1 MISSAFYL
9 YRTCWLRFAPSVRI
23 FKLLNDTCDG
33 MVWCDKLIKSEV
45 SIVNK
50 DFVFKHLKDALTGP
64 TSFEDIL
71 KIFGKKAFSAE
82 ELKNALTEL
91 EKDGRI
97 VKTRTNH
104 YGIPE
109 QMNLLT
115 GRVKKLK
122 KGYGFL
128 VTDNIDMEDLFIPPD
143 CLNSAQNGDRVIVRI
158 MKHRNMGGAQGKN
171 RDECEVVRILERHN
185 KMYVGT
191 YKPKRNYAFVVP
203 DNQTF
208 GQDIIVPFDQEFN
221 AKDGDKVLVEITYWG
236 GKGEIPE
243 GQIIARLGPAEAPG
257 IDVLSLV
264 YRYDLSPSFSDAQLK
279 EARRLS
285 QQAVDTNLERR
296 RDFRYYS
303 HVVTIDG
310 ADSKDLDDAVQL
322 EILSNGNYMLGVHIA
337 DVGEYIKEGS
347 ILDQEA
353 YRRGTSV
360 YFVDRVLPMLPT
372 DISNNICSLNA
383 GEDRLTLSCVMEIN
397 GRGQVVAAEISES
410 IINVEKRF
418 TYDTVNEILEKQQF
432 EEDPSYVEVFNE
444 MRSLSKILYNNR
456 VERGALE
463 FDLPESKIVLDE
475 HGRAV
480 NIIVR
485 ERGEAEQIIEEFM
498 ILANETVAAYFFR
511 RRMPFIYRV
520 HEEPEAEKRENFLQF
535 IQRMGIVLPQSHEEL
550 TAKDL
555 QWILAKA
562 ADKGCA
568 EIVSMMMLRMM
579 NHAYYTTKKSSHF
592 GLASRHYTHFTSPIR
607 RYSDLSI
614 HRLIKEFLQNNN
626 RLNEHR
632 IQHYDKI
639 FTEASEQ
646 ASSCERNA
654 EEAERASV
662 DLKKA
667 EYMLPFIKNEYE
679 AQIVSVT
686 AFGFFVRLDNSVEG
700 LVHISTL
707 VDDYYNYDAEGICL
721 IGEHTGRSFKLG
733 QKVMVVLDAVNMKDA
748 TIDFVLQNTTAS
760 HCITITS
767 DKPKKKANQ
776 VLATSQNVRAK
787 ALERSSKK
795 VSKNKKRKTYR
806 GSKNN
811 SRKQKSKA

>member
-1 MISSAFYL
+1 M
-9 YRTCWLRFAPSVRI
+9 
-23 FKLLNDTCDG
+23 
-33 MVWCDKLIKSEV
+33 
-45 SIVNK
+45 NK

-71 KIFGKKAFSAE
+71 KLFDLQKFSPSE
-82 ELKNALTEL
+82 IKQALDDL

-97 VKTRTNH
+97 VKTRTDH

-158 MKHRNMGGAQGKN
+158 MKHRNLSGTSGKN

-191 YKPKRNYAFVVP
+191 YKPKKHYAFVVP

-208 GQDIIVPFDQEFN
+208 GQDIIVPFDQEYH
-221 AKDGDKVLVEITYWG
+221 AVDGDKVLVEITYWG

-243 GQIIARLGPAEAPG
+243 GRIIARLGASGSPG

-264 YRYDLSPSFSDAQLK
+264 YRYDLTPSFTEAQLQ
-279 EARRLS
+279 EAYRLS
-285 QQAVDTNLERR
+285 QEPVDTELGRR

-303 HVVTIDG
+303 HVITIDG

-353 YRRGTSV
+353 YKRGTSV

-397 GRGQVVAAEISES
+397 AQGQVVAAEISES

-418 TYDTVNEILEKQQF
+418 TYDTVNDILKEQRF
-432 EEDPSYVEVFNE
+432 DEDPSYVEVFDE
-444 MRSLSKILYNNR
+444 MRTLSRILHQKR
-456 VERGALE
+456 IDRGALE
-463 FDLPESKIVLDE
+463 FDIPESKIVLDE
-475 HGRAV
+475 QGHAV
-480 NIIVR
+480 DIVVR

-520 HEEPEAEKRENFLQF
+520 HEEPDSEKRDAFLQY
-535 IQRMGIVLPQSHEEL
+535 IQRLGIVLPHSHESFC
-550 TAKDL
+550 AKDL

-562 ADKGCA
+562 EDKGCA

-579 NHAYYTTKKSSHF
+579 NHAYYTTKKSAHF

-632 IQHYDKI
+632 IHHYDKV
-639 FTEASEQ
+639 FSEASEQ

-667 EYMLPFIKNEYE
+667 EYMLPYIKSEYE

-686 AFGFFVRLDNSVEG
+686 AFGFFVRLENSVEG

-707 VDDYYNYDAEGICL
+707 VDDYYNYDADRICL
-721 IGEHTGRSFKLG
+721 IGEHTGRTFKLG
-733 QKVMVVLDAVNMKDA
+733 QIVTVILDAVNMKDA
-748 TIDFVLQNTTAS
+748 TIDFILKNTAS
-760 HCITITS
+760 SNKITIKNDVS
-767 DKPKKKANQ
+767 KKKTNQ
-776 VLATSQNVRAK
+776 VVASAQRK
-787 ALERSSKK
+787 RKK
-795 VSKNKKRKTYR
+795 TIDNNRKNTIKKKRKTHR

-811 SRKQKSKA
+811 SRKPKSKA

>member
-1 MISSAFYL
+1 MS
-9 YRTCWLRFAPSVRI
+9 
-23 FKLLNDTCDG
+23 K
-33 MVWCDKLIKSEV
+33 
-45 SIVNK
+45 VNK

-71 KIFGKKAFSAE
+71 KLFDLQKFSPSE
-82 ELKNALTEL
+82 IKQALDDL

-97 VKTRTNH
+97 VKTRTDH

-158 MKHRNMGGAQGKN
+158 MKHRNLSGTSGKN

-191 YKPKRNYAFVVP
+191 YKPKKHYAFVVP

-208 GQDIIVPFDQEFN
+208 GQDIIVPFDQEYH
-221 AKDGDKVLVEITYWG
+221 AVDGDKVLVEITYWG

-243 GQIIARLGPAEAPG
+243 GRIIARLGASGSPG

-264 YRYDLSPSFSDAQLK
+264 YRYDLTPSFTETQLQ
-279 EARRLS
+279 EAHRLS
-285 QQAVDTNLERR
+285 QEPVDIELERR

-303 HVVTIDG
+303 HVITIDG

-337 DVGEYIKEGS
+337 DVSEYIREGS

-353 YRRGTSV
+353 YKRGTSV

-397 GRGQVVAAEISES
+397 AQGQVVAAEISES

-418 TYDTVNEILEKQQF
+418 TYDTVNDILKEQRF
-432 EEDPSYVEVFNE
+432 DEDPSYVEVFDE
-444 MRSLSKILYNNR
+444 MRTLSRILHQKR
-456 VERGALE
+456 IDRGALE
-463 FDLPESKIVLDE
+463 FDIPESKIVLDE
-475 HGRAV
+475 QGHAV
-480 NIIVR
+480 DIVVR

-520 HEEPEAEKRENFLQF
+520 HEEPDSEKRDAFLQY
-535 IQRMGIVLPQSHEEL
+535 IQRLGIVLPHSHESFC
-550 TAKDL
+550 AKDL

-562 ADKGCA
+562 EDKGCA

-579 NHAYYTTKKSSHF
+579 NHAYYTTKKSAHF

-632 IQHYDKI
+632 IHHYDKV
-639 FTEASEQ
+639 FAEASEQ

-667 EYMLPFIKNEYE
+667 EYMLPYIKNEYE

-686 AFGFFVRLDNSVEG
+686 AFGFFVRLENSVEG

-707 VDDYYNYDAEGICL
+707 VDDYYNYDADGICL
-721 IGEHTGRSFKLG
+721 IGEHTGRTFKLG
-733 QKVMVVLDAVNMKDA
+733 QIVTVILDAVNMKDA
-748 TIDFVLQNTTAS
+748 TIDFILKNTAS
-760 HCITITS
+760 SNKITIKNDVS
-767 DKPKKKANQ
+767 KKKTNQ
-776 VLATSQNVRAK
+776 VVASAQRK
-787 ALERSSKK
+787 RKK
-795 VSKNKKRKTYR
+795 TIDNNRKNTIKKKRKTHR

-811 SRKQKSKA
+811 SRKPKSKA

>member
-1 MISSAFYL
+1 M
-9 YRTCWLRFAPSVRI
+9 
-23 FKLLNDTCDG
+23 
-33 MVWCDKLIKSEV
+33 
-45 SIVNK
+45 NK
-50 DFVFKHLKDALTGP
+50 DFVYKHLKDSLTGP
-64 TSFEDIL
+64 TSFDDIL
-71 KIFGKKAFSAE
+71 KIFDSTKIAPAE
-82 ELKNALTEL
+82 IKEALDGL

-97 VKTRTNH
+97 VKTRTEH

-122 KGYGFL
+122 KGFGFL
-128 VTDNIDMEDLFIPPD
+128 VTDNMDMEDLFIPPD
-143 CLNSAQNGDRVIVRI
+143 SLNSAQNGDRVIVRI
-158 MKHRNMGGAQGKN
+158 MKHRKMGAPGGKN

-191 YKPKRNYAFVVP
+191 YKPKKHYAFVVP

-208 GQDIIVPFDQEFN
+208 GQDIVVPFDEIFH
-221 AKDGDKVLVEITYWG
+221 AKENDKVLVEITYWG

-243 GQIIARLGPAEAPG
+243 GQIIARLGPAEEPG

-264 YRYDLSPSFSDAQLK
+264 YRYDLSPTFTDEQLQ
-279 EARRLS
+279 EAKRLS
-285 QQAVDTNLERR
+285 QQPVEGQADRR
-296 RDFRYYS
+296 RDFRFYS

-347 ILDQEA
+347 ILDKEA
-353 YRRGTSV
+353 FKRGTSV

-372 DISNNICSLNA
+372 DISNGICSLNA
-383 GEDRLTLSCVMEIN
+383 GEDRFALSCIMEIN
-397 GRGQVVAAEISES
+397 PRGQVVTAEISES

-418 TYDTVNEILEKQQF
+418 TYDTVNEILATQQF
-432 EEDPSYVEVFNE
+432 DEDPSYVETFND
-444 MRSLSKILYNNR
+444 MRTLSKILYNNR
-456 VERGALE
+456 IERGALE
-463 FDLPESKIVLDE
+463 FNLPESKVVLDE
-475 HGRAV
+475 KGHAIDIV
-480 NIIVR
+480 VR
-485 ERGEAEQIIEEFM
+485 ERGDAEQLIEEFM

-520 HEEPEAEKRENFLQF
+520 HEEPETDKLENFLSY
-535 IQRMGIVLPQSHEEL
+535 IQRLGIVLPRKEEAFN
-550 TAKDL
+550 AKDM

-562 ADKGCA
+562 EEKGCA
-568 EIVSMMMLRMM
+568 EIVSMMMLRTM
-579 NHAYYTTKKSSHF
+579 NHAYYTTKKTTHF

-626 RLNEHR
+626 RMGEHR
-632 IQHYDKI
+632 IKHYEKLFAD
-639 FTEASEQ
+639 ASEQ

-662 DLKKA
+662 DLKMA
-667 EYMLPFIKNEYE
+667 EYMLPFVKNEYE

-686 AFGFFVRLDNSVEG
+686 SFGFFVRLENSVEG

-707 VDDYYNYDAEGICL
+707 IDDYYSYDAEAICL
-721 IGEHTGRSFKLG
+721 IGEHTGHHFKLG
-733 QKVMVVLDAVNMKDA
+733 QKVTVILAAVNMKDA
-748 TIDFVLQNTTAS
+748 TIDFVLKNTGASNSIQINNNVSKKTHSQVKATAR
-760 HCITITS
+760 TRKKMVGRS
-767 DKPKKKANQ
+767 DKKN
-776 VLATSQNVRAK
+776 SMR
-787 ALERSSKK
+787 
-795 VSKNKKRKTYR
+795 NKKRKTHR
-806 GSKNN
+806 GTKSN

>member
-1 MISSAFYL
+1 M
-9 YRTCWLRFAPSVRI
+9 
-23 FKLLNDTCDG
+23 
-33 MVWCDKLIKSEV
+33 
-45 SIVNK
+45 NK

-64 TSFEDIL
+64 TSFEEIL
-71 KIFGKKAFSAE
+71 KLFDLQKFSPSE
-82 ELKNALTEL
+82 IKQALNDL

-97 VKTRTNH
+97 VKTRTDH

-143 CLNSAQNGDRVIVRI
+143 SLNSAQNGDRVIVRI
-158 MKHRNMGGAQGKN
+158 MKHRNVSGTSGKN

-191 YKPKRNYAFVVP
+191 YKPKKHYAFVVP

-208 GQDIIVPFDQEFN
+208 GQDIIVPFDQEYHSD
-221 AKDGDKVLVEITYWG
+221 DGDKVLVEITYWG

-243 GQIIARLGPAEAPG
+243 GRIIARLGASDSPG

-264 YRYDLSPSFSDAQLK
+264 YRYDLNPGFTKAQLQ
-279 EARRLS
+279 EARRL
-285 QQAVDTNLERR
+285 AREPVDTSLERR

-337 DVGEYIKEGS
+337 DVSEYIKEGS

-397 GRGQVVAAEISES
+397 AQGQVVAAEISES

-418 TYDTVNEILEKQQF
+418 TYDTVNDILKEQRF
-432 EEDPSYVEVFNE
+432 DEDPSYVEVFNE
-444 MRSLSKILYNNR
+444 MRSLSKILHEKR
-456 VERGALE
+456 IDRGALE
-463 FDLPESKIVLDE
+463 FDLLESKIVLDDQG
-475 HGRAV
+475 HAV
-480 NIIVR
+480 DIVVR

-520 HEEPEAEKRENFLQF
+520 HEEPDSEKRDAFLQY
-535 IQRMGIVLPQSHEEL
+535 IQRLGIVLPHSHESFC
-550 TAKDL
+550 AKDL
-555 QWILAKA
+555 QWILSKA
-562 ADKGCA
+562 ADKGCS

-579 NHAYYTTKKSSHF
+579 NHAYYTTKKSTHF

-632 IQHYDKI
+632 IHHYDKV
-639 FTEASEQ
+639 FAEASEQ

-654 EEAERASV
+654 EEAERASI

-667 EYMLPFIKNEYE
+667 EYMLPYIKNEYE
-679 AQIVSVT
+679 AQVVSVT
-686 AFGFFVRLDNSVEG
+686 AFGFFVRLENSVEG

-707 VDDYYNYDAEGICL
+707 VDDYYNYDADGICL
-721 IGEHTGRSFKLG
+721 IGEHTGRTFKLG
-733 QKVMVVLDAVNMKDA
+733 QIVTVILDAVNMKDA
-748 TIDFVLQNTTAS
+748 TIDFILKNTAPS
-760 HCITITS
+760 NKITIKN
-767 DKPKKKANQ
+767 DVIKKKTNQ
-776 VLATSQNVRAK
+776 VVASAQRK
-787 ALERSSKK
+787 RKK
-795 VSKNKKRKTYR
+795 TIENNRKNTIKKKRKTHR

-811 SRKQKSKA
+811 SRKPKSKA

>member
-1 MISSAFYL
+1 M
-9 YRTCWLRFAPSVRI
+9 
-23 FKLLNDTCDG
+23 
-33 MVWCDKLIKSEV
+33 
-45 SIVNK
+45 NK

-64 TSFEDIL
+64 TSFEEIL
-71 KIFGKKAFSAE
+71 KLFDLQKFSSSE
-82 ELKNALTEL
+82 IKQALNDL

-97 VKTRTNH
+97 VKTRTDH

-158 MKHRNMGGAQGKN
+158 MKHRNVSGTSGKN

-191 YKPKRNYAFVVP
+191 YKPKKHYAFVVP

-208 GQDIIVPFDQEFN
+208 GQDIIVPFDQEYH
-221 AKDGDKVLVEITYWG
+221 AADGDKVLVEITYWG

-243 GQIIARLGPAEAPG
+243 GRIIARLGASDSPG

-264 YRYDLSPSFSDAQLK
+264 YRYDLTPGFTETQLQ
-279 EARRLS
+279 EARHLS
-285 QQAVDTNLERR
+285 REPVDTNLERR

-303 HVVTIDG
+303 HVITIDG

-337 DVGEYIKEGS
+337 DVSEYIKEGS

-353 YRRGTSV
+353 YKRGTSV

-397 GRGQVVAAEISES
+397 AQGQVVAAEISES

-418 TYDTVNEILEKQQF
+418 TYDTVNDILKEQRF
-432 EEDPSYVEVFNE
+432 DEEPSYVEVFNE
-444 MRSLSKILYNNR
+444 MRTLSRILHQKR
-456 VERGALE
+456 IDRGALE
-463 FDLPESKIVLDE
+463 FDIPESKIVLDE
-475 HGRAV
+475 QGHAV
-480 NIIVR
+480 DIVVR

-520 HEEPEAEKRENFLQF
+520 HEEPDPEKRDAFLQY
-535 IQRMGIVLPQSHEEL
+535 IQRLGIVLPHSHESFC
-550 TAKDL
+550 AKDL
-555 QWILAKA
+555 QWILSKA
-562 ADKGCA
+562 EDQGCA

-632 IQHYDKI
+632 IHHYDKV
-639 FTEASEQ
+639 FAEASEQ

-667 EYMLPFIKNEYE
+667 EYMLPYIKNEYE
-679 AQIVSVT
+679 AQVVSVT
-686 AFGFFVRLDNSVEG
+686 AFGFFVRLENSVEG

-707 VDDYYNYDAEGICL
+707 VDDYYNYDSDRICL
-721 IGEHTGRSFKLG
+721 IGEHTGRTFKLG
-733 QKVMVVLDAVNMKDA
+733 QIVTVILDAVNMKDA
-748 TIDFVLQNTTAS
+748 TIDFILKNTAS
-760 HCITITS
+760 SNKITIKNDVS
-767 DKPKKKANQ
+767 QKKTNQ
-776 VLATSQNVRAK
+776 VVASAQRK
-787 ALERSSKK
+787 RKK
-795 VSKNKKRKTYR
+795 TIDNNRKNSIKKKRKTHR

-811 SRKQKSKA
+811 SRKPKSKA

>member
-1 MISSAFYL
+1 MS
-9 YRTCWLRFAPSVRI
+9 
-23 FKLLNDTCDG
+23 K
-33 MVWCDKLIKSEV
+33 
-45 SIVNK
+45 VNK

-71 KIFGKKAFSAE
+71 KLFDLQKFSPSE
-82 ELKNALTEL
+82 IKQALDDL

-97 VKTRTNH
+97 VKTRTDH

-158 MKHRNMGGAQGKN
+158 MKHRNLSGTSGKN

-191 YKPKRNYAFVVP
+191 YKPKKHYAFVVP

-208 GQDIIVPFDQEFN
+208 GQDIIVPFDQEYH
-221 AKDGDKVLVEITYWG
+221 AVDGDKVLVEITYWG

-243 GQIIARLGPAEAPG
+243 GRIIARLGASGSPG

-264 YRYDLSPSFSDAQLK
+264 YRYDLTPSFTEAQLQ
-279 EARRLS
+279 EAHQLS
-285 QQAVDTNLERR
+285 QEPVDIELERR

-303 HVVTIDG
+303 HVITIDG

-337 DVGEYIKEGS
+337 DVSEYIREGS

-353 YRRGTSV
+353 YKRGTSV

-397 GRGQVVAAEISES
+397 AQGQVVAAEISES

-418 TYDTVNEILEKQQF
+418 TYDTVNDILKKQRF
-432 EEDPSYVEVFNE
+432 DEDPSYVEVFDE
-444 MRSLSKILYNNR
+444 MRTLSRILHQKR
-456 VERGALE
+456 IDRGALE
-463 FDLPESKIVLDE
+463 FDIPESKIVLDE
-475 HGRAV
+475 QGHAV
-480 NIIVR
+480 DIVVR

-520 HEEPEAEKRENFLQF
+520 HEEPDSEKRDAFLQY
-535 IQRMGIVLPQSHEEL
+535 IQRLGIVLPHSHESFC
-550 TAKDL
+550 AKDL

-562 ADKGCA
+562 EDKGCA

-579 NHAYYTTKKSSHF
+579 NHAYYTTKKSAHF

-632 IQHYDKI
+632 IHHYDKV
-639 FTEASEQ
+639 FSEASEQ

-667 EYMLPFIKNEYE
+667 EYMLPYIKNEYE

-686 AFGFFVRLDNSVEG
+686 AFGFFVRLENSVEG

-707 VDDYYNYDAEGICL
+707 VDDYYNYDADGICL
-721 IGEHTGRSFKLG
+721 IGEHTGRTFKLG
-733 QKVMVVLDAVNMKDA
+733 QIVTVILDAVNMKDA
-748 TIDFVLQNTTAS
+748 TIDFILKNTAS
-760 HCITITS
+760 SNKITIKNDVS
-767 DKPKKKANQ
+767 KKKTNQ
-776 VLATSQNVRAK
+776 VVASAQRK
-787 ALERSSKK
+787 RKK
-795 VSKNKKRKTYR
+795 TIDNNRKNTIKKKRKTHR

-811 SRKQKSKA
+811 SRKPKSKA

>member
-1 MISSAFYL
+1 M
-9 YRTCWLRFAPSVRI
+9 
-23 FKLLNDTCDG
+23 
-33 MVWCDKLIKSEV
+33 
-45 SIVNK
+45 NK
-50 DFVFKHLKDALTGP
+50 DFVYKHLKEALTGP
-64 TSFEDIL
+64 TSFDNIL
-71 KIFGKKAFSAE
+71 KIFDPKKIAPAEIKSA
-82 ELKNALTEL
+82 LDEL

-97 VKTRTNH
+97 VKTRTDH

-122 KGYGFL
+122 KGFGFL
-128 VTDNIDMEDLFIPPD
+128 VTDNMDMEDLFIPPD
-143 CLNSAQNGDRVIVRI
+143 SLNSAQNGDRVIVRI
-158 MKHRNMGGAQGKN
+158 MKHRNAANNPGGKN

-191 YKPKRNYAFVVP
+191 YKPKRHYAFVVP

-208 GQDIIVPFDQEFN
+208 GQDIVVPFDKTYHAQ
-221 AKDGDKVLVEITYWG
+221 DGDKVLVEITYWG

-243 GQIIARLGPAEAPG
+243 GEIIARLGSAEAPG
-257 IDVLSLV
+257 VDVLSLV
-264 YRYDLSPSFSDAQLK
+264 YRYDLSPNFTDEQLE

-285 QQAVDTNLERR
+285 LQPVGGQLERR

-303 HVVTIDG
+303 HIVTIDG
-310 ADSKDLDDAVQL
+310 ADSKDLDDAVQIVKL
-322 EILSNGNYMLGVHIA
+322 ENGNYMLGVHIA

-347 ILDQEA
+347 LLDKEA
-353 YRRGTSV
+353 FRRGTSV

-372 DISNNICSLNA
+372 DISNGICSLNA
-383 GEDRLTLSCVMEIN
+383 GEDRFALSCVMEIN
-397 GRGQVVAAEISES
+397 PRGRVVAAEISES

-418 TYDTVNEILEKQQF
+418 TYDTVNDIIKTQRF
-432 EEDPSYVEVFNE
+432 DEDPSYVETFNE
-444 MRSLSKILYNNR
+444 MHTLSKILYKKR
-456 VERGALE
+456 IERGALE
-463 FDLPESKIVLDE
+463 FDLPESKVMLDDQ
-475 HGRAV
+475 GRAV
-480 NIIVR
+480 DIVVR
-485 ERGEAEQIIEEFM
+485 ERGIAEQIIEEFM

-511 RRMPFIYRV
+511 RRLPFIYRV
-520 HEEPEAEKRENFLQF
+520 HEEPEVEKRDAFLQY
-535 IQRMGIVLPQSHEEL
+535 IQRLGIVLPGGSEHEFN
-550 TAKDL
+550 AKDL
-555 QWILAKA
+555 QWILDKA
-562 ADKGCA
+562 EELDCA

-579 NHAYYTTKKSSHF
+579 NHAYYTTKKTSHF

-614 HRLIKEFLQNNN
+614 HRLIKEFLQNDN

-632 IQHYDKI
+632 IKHYEKLFSD
-639 FTEASEQ
+639 ASEQ

-667 EYMLPFIKNEYE
+667 EYMLPFVGSIYE

-686 AFGFFVRLDNSVEG
+686 SFGFFVRLDNSVEG

-707 VDDYYNYDAEGICL
+707 VDDYYFYDAENLCL
-721 IGEHTGRSFKLG
+721 VGEHSRRSFKLG
-733 QKVMVVLDAVNMKDA
+733 QKVTVVLNAVNMKDA
-748 TIDFVLQNTTAS
+748 TIDFVLKNVVQTNS
-760 HCITITS
+760 ITIKNETGRK
-767 DKPKKKANQ
+767 KPNQ
-776 VLATSQNVRAK
+776 VTATTRTRKKTS
-787 ALERSSKK
+787 ERTGYKK
-795 VSKNKKRKTYR
+795 TSNKKRKTHR

>member
-1 MISSAFYL
+1 M
-9 YRTCWLRFAPSVRI
+9 
-23 FKLLNDTCDG
+23 
-33 MVWCDKLIKSEV
+33 
-45 SIVNK
+45 NK
-50 DFVFKHLKDALTGP
+50 EFVYKHLKDALTGP

-71 KIFGKKAFSAE
+71 KIFDPKKIAPLE
-82 ELKNALTEL
+82 IKRALNEL
-91 EKDGRI
+91 EKDGRL
-97 VKTRTNH
+97 VKTRTDH

-122 KGYGFL
+122 KGFGFL
-128 VTDNIDMEDLFIPPD
+128 VTDNMDMEDLFIPPD
-143 CLNSAQNGDRVIVRI
+143 SLNSAQNGDRVIVRI
-158 MKHRNMGGAQGKN
+158 MKHRNATSPSGKN
-171 RDECEVVRILERHN
+171 RDECEVVRVLERHN

-191 YKPKRNYAFVVP
+191 YKPKRHYAFVVP

-208 GQDIIVPFDQEFN
+208 GQDIVVPFDKTYHAQ
-221 AKDGDKVLVEITYWG
+221 DGDKVLVEITYWG

-243 GQIIARLGPAEAPG
+243 GEIIARLGSAEAPG

-264 YRYDLSPSFSDAQLK
+264 YRYDLSPNFTAEQLSEAQ
-279 EARRLS
+279 RLS
-285 QQAVDTNLERR
+285 RQPVEGQLNRR

-303 HVVTIDG
+303 HIVTIDG
-310 ADSKDLDDAVQL
+310 ADSKDLDDAVQIVRL
-322 EILSNGNYMLGVHIA
+322 ENGNYMLGVHIA

-347 ILDQEA
+347 ILDKEA

-372 DISNNICSLNA
+372 DISNGICSLNA
-383 GEDRLTLSCVMEIN
+383 GEDRFALSCVMEVN
-397 GRGQVVAAEISES
+397 SRGRVVAAEISES

-418 TYDTVNEILEKQQF
+418 TYDTVNEVLKTQQF
-432 EEDPSYVEVFNE
+432 DEDPSYVETFND
-444 MRSLSKILYNNR
+444 MYALSKILYKKR
-456 VERGALE
+456 MDRGALE
-463 FDLPESKIVLDE
+463 FNLPESKVLLDAQ
-475 HGRAV
+475 GRAIDIV
-480 NIIVR
+480 VR
-485 ERGEAEQIIEEFM
+485 ERGIAEQIIEEFM

-511 RRMPFIYRV
+511 RRLPFIYRV
-520 HEEPEAEKRENFLQF
+520 HEEPEPEKRDAFLQY
-535 IQRMGIVLPQSHEEL
+535 IQRLGIVLPGGQAHEFS
-550 TAKDL
+550 AKDL

-562 ADKGCA
+562 EDLDCA

-579 NHAYYTTKKSSHF
+579 NHAYYTTKKTMHF

-614 HRLIKEFLQNNN
+614 HRLIKEFLQNDN

-632 IQHYDKI
+632 IKHYEKLFSD
-639 FTEASEQ
+639 ASEQ

-667 EYMLPFIKNEYE
+667 EYMLPFVGNIYE

-686 AFGFFVRLDNSVEG
+686 SFGFFVRLDNSVEG

-707 VDDYYNYDAEGICL
+707 VDDYYDYDAENLCL
-721 IGEHTGRSFKLG
+721 IGEHSRRTFKLG
-733 QKVMVVLDAVNMKDA
+733 QKVTVVLDAVNMKDA
-748 TIDFVLQNTTAS
+748 TIDFVLKNDVQIN
-760 HCITITS
+760 HITINNET
-767 DKPKKKANQ
+767 KRKKTNQ
-776 VLATSQNVRAK
+776 VTATTHTRKRIS
-787 ALERSSKK
+787 ERTGNKKTSS
-795 VSKNKKRKTYR
+795 KKRKTYR

>member
-1 MISSAFYL
+1 M
-9 YRTCWLRFAPSVRI
+9 
-23 FKLLNDTCDG
+23 
-33 MVWCDKLIKSEV
+33 
-45 SIVNK
+45 NK
-50 DFVFKHLKDALTGP
+50 DFIYKHLKKALTGP
-64 TSFEDIL
+64 TSFDEIIE
-71 KIFGKKAFSAE
+71 IFASRNIPASEIKA
-82 ELKNALTEL
+82 ALDDL

-97 VKTRTNH
+97 VKTRTDH

-128 VTDNIDMEDLFIPPD
+128 VTDNMDTEDLFIPPD
-143 CLNSAQNGDRVIVRI
+143 SLNSAQNGDRVIVRI
-158 MKHRNMGGAQGKN
+158 MKHRSAKSASGKN

-191 YKPKRNYAFVVP
+191 YKPKRHYAFVVP

-208 GQDIIVPFDQEFN
+208 GQDILVPFDKKFQ
-221 AKDGDKVLVEITYWG
+221 AQDGDKVLVEITYWG
-236 GKGEIPE
+236 NQRETPE
-243 GQIIARLGPAEAPG
+243 GEIIARLGPAEAPG

-264 YRYDLSPSFSDAQLK
+264 YRYDLSPAFTSEQLQ
-279 EARRLS
+279 EAKRLS
-285 QQAVDTNLERR
+285 QQLVDPQLERR
-296 RDFRYYS
+296 RDFRYYR

-337 DVGEYIKEGS
+337 DVGEYIKENS

-353 YRRGTSV
+353 YQRGTSV

-372 DISNNICSLNA
+372 DISNGICSLNA

-397 GRGQVVAAEISES
+397 SRGQVVTAEISES
-410 IINVEKRF
+410 VINVEKRF
-418 TYDTVNEILEKQQF
+418 TYDTVNEILKTQRF
-432 EEDPSYVEVFNE
+432 DEDPSYVETFND
-444 MRSLSKILYNNR
+444 MHALSKILYNKR
-456 VERGALE
+456 IERGALE
-463 FDLPESKIVLDE
+463 FDLPESKVVLDDQG
-475 HGRAV
+475 HAV
-480 NIIVR
+480 DIVVR

-511 RRMPFIYRV
+511 RKMPFIYRV
-520 HEEPEAEKRENFLQF
+520 HEDPEPEKRDAFLQY
-535 IQRMGIVLPQSHEEL
+535 IQRLGIVLPHKEEEFS
-550 TAKDL
+550 AKDL

-562 ADKGCA
+562 EEKDCA
-568 EIVSMMMLRMM
+568 GIVSMMMLRMM
-579 NHAYYTTKKSSHF
+579 NHAYYTTKKTSHF

-632 IQHYDKI
+632 IQHYEKLFAD
-639 FTEASEQ
+639 ASEQ

-667 EYMLPFIKNEYE
+667 EYMLPFVNSEYE

-686 AFGFFVRLDNSVEG
+686 SFGFFVQLENSVEG

-707 VDDYYNYDAEGICL
+707 VDDYYNYDAENICL
-721 IGEHTGRSFKLG
+721 IGEHSGRSFKLG
-733 QKVMVVLDAVNMKDA
+733 QKVNVILEAVNMKDA
-748 TIDFVLQNTTAS
+748 TIDFVLKDPAATNS
-760 HCITITS
+760 IKITNEI
-767 DKPKKKANQ
+767 KKKKVNQ
-776 VLATSQNVRAK
+776 VTAQQRTRKKTAALTGGKTVAK
-787 ALERSSKK
+787 
-795 VSKNKKRKTYR
+795 KKRKTYR
-806 GSKNN
+806 GTKNN
-811 SRKQKSKA
+811 SRKQKGKA

>member
-1 MISSAFYL
+1 M
-9 YRTCWLRFAPSVRI
+9 
-23 FKLLNDTCDG
+23 
-33 MVWCDKLIKSEV
+33 
-45 SIVNK
+45 NK
-50 DFVFKHLKDALTGP
+50 DFVYKHLKDALTGP
-64 TSFEDIL
+64 TSFEEIL
-71 KIFGKKAFSAE
+71 QLFDAQKIAPAE
-82 ELKNALTEL
+82 IAQALDEL
-91 EKDGRI
+91 EKDGRL

-128 VTDNIDMEDLFIPPD
+128 VTDNMDTEDLFIPPD
-143 CLNSAQNGDRVIVRI
+143 SLNSAQNGDRVIVRI
-158 MKHRNMGGAQGKN
+158 MKHRNMGAAGGKN

-191 YKPKRNYAFVVP
+191 YKPKKHYAFVVP

-208 GQDIIVPFDQEFN
+208 GQDIVVPFDDTYHAQ
-221 AKDGDKVLVEITYWG
+221 DGDKVLVEITYWG

-243 GQIIARLGPAEAPG
+243 GKIIARLGPANAPG

-264 YRYDLSPSFSDAQLK
+264 YRYDLSPAFTDEQLA

-285 QQAVDTNLERR
+285 QKPVDAQLERR

-322 EILSNGNYMLGVHIA
+322 EILEGGNYMLGVHIA

-372 DISNNICSLNA
+372 DISNGICSLNA
-383 GEDRLTLSCVMEIN
+383 GEDRLALSCVMEISS
-397 GRGQVVAAEISES
+397 RGQVVTAEISES

-418 TYDTVNEILEKQQF
+418 TYDTVNNILETQRF
-432 EEDPSYVEVFNE
+432 DEDPSYVETFND
-444 MRSLSKILYNNR
+444 MRALSKLLYKNR
-456 VERGALE
+456 IERGALE
-463 FDLPESKIVLDE
+463 FDLPESKVVLDDQG
-475 HGRAV
+475 HAV
-480 NIIVR
+480 DIVVR

-520 HEEPEAEKRENFLQF
+520 HEEPEGEKLEAFLKY
-535 IQRMGIVLPQSHEEL
+535 IQRLGIVLPH
-550 TAKDL
+550 KDTPFDARDM

-562 ADKGCA
+562 EEKGCA
-568 EIVSMMMLRMM
+568 EIVSMMMLRTM
-579 NHAYYTTKKSSHF
+579 NHAYYTTKKTSHF

-626 RLNEHR
+626 RLNEHC
-632 IQHYDKI
+632 IKHYEKLFAD
-639 FTEASEQ
+639 ASEQ

-667 EYMLPFIKNEYE
+667 EYMLPFVKQEYE

-686 AFGFFVRLDNSVEG
+686 SFGFFVRLDNSVEG

-707 VDDYYNYDAEGICL
+707 VDDYYNYDAEAICL
-721 IGEHTGRSFKLG
+721 IGEHTGHAFKLG
-733 QKVMVVLDAVNMKDA
+733 QRVEVILDAVNMKDA
-748 TIDFVLQNTTAS
+748 TIDFVLKDMGAS
-760 HCITITS
+760 HRIKIVG
-767 DKPKKKANQ
+767 DAAAKKPNQ
-776 VLATSQNVRAK
+776 VTATQRVRKKTAARSNVK
-787 ALERSSKK
+787 TTSK
-795 VSKNKKRKTYR
+795 SKNKKRKTHR

-811 SRKQKSKA
+811 SRKPKSKA

>member
-1 MISSAFYL
+1 MS
-9 YRTCWLRFAPSVRI
+9 
-23 FKLLNDTCDG
+23 K
-33 MVWCDKLIKSEV
+33 
-45 SIVNK
+45 VNK

-71 KIFGKKAFSAE
+71 KLFDLQKFSPSE
-82 ELKNALTEL
+82 IKQALDDL

-97 VKTRTNH
+97 VKTRTDH

-109 QMNLLT
+109 QMNLIT

-158 MKHRNMGGAQGKN
+158 MKHRNLSGTSGKN

-191 YKPKRNYAFVVP
+191 YKPKKHYAFVVP

-208 GQDIIVPFDQEFN
+208 GQDIIVPFDQEYH
-221 AKDGDKVLVEITYWG
+221 AVDGDKVLVEITYWG

-243 GQIIARLGPAEAPG
+243 GRIIARLGASGSPG

-264 YRYDLSPSFSDAQLK
+264 YRYDLTPSFTEAQLQ
-279 EARRLS
+279 EAHRLS
-285 QQAVDTNLERR
+285 QEPVDIELERR

-303 HVVTIDG
+303 HVITIDG

-337 DVGEYIKEGS
+337 DVSEYIREGS

-353 YRRGTSV
+353 YKRGTSV

-397 GRGQVVAAEISES
+397 AQGQVVAAEISES

-418 TYDTVNEILEKQQF
+418 TYDTVNDILKKQRF
-432 EEDPSYVEVFNE
+432 DEDPPYVEVFDE
-444 MRSLSKILYNNR
+444 MRTLSRILHQKR
-456 VERGALE
+456 IDRGALE
-463 FDLPESKIVLDE
+463 FDIPESKIVLDE
-475 HGRAV
+475 QGHAV
-480 NIIVR
+480 DIVVR

-520 HEEPEAEKRENFLQF
+520 HEEPDSEKRDAFLQY
-535 IQRMGIVLPQSHEEL
+535 IQRLGIVLPHSHESFC
-550 TAKDL
+550 AKDL

-562 ADKGCA
+562 EDKGCA

-579 NHAYYTTKKSSHF
+579 NHAYYTTKKSAHF

-632 IQHYDKI
+632 IHHYDKV
-639 FTEASEQ
+639 FSEASEQ

-667 EYMLPFIKNEYE
+667 EYMLPYIKNEYE

-686 AFGFFVRLDNSVEG
+686 AFGFFVRLENSVEG

-707 VDDYYNYDAEGICL
+707 VDDYYNYDADGICL
-721 IGEHTGRSFKLG
+721 IGEHTGRTFKLG
-733 QKVMVVLDAVNMKDA
+733 QIVTVILDAVNMKDA
-748 TIDFVLQNTTAS
+748 TIDFILKNTAS
-760 HCITITS
+760 SNKITIKNDVS
-767 DKPKKKANQ
+767 KKKTNQ
-776 VLATSQNVRAK
+776 VVASAQRK
-787 ALERSSKK
+787 RKK
-795 VSKNKKRKTYR
+795 TIDNNRKNTIKKKRKTHR

-811 SRKQKSKA
+811 SRKPKSKA

>member
-1 MISSAFYL
+1 M
-9 YRTCWLRFAPSVRI
+9 
-23 FKLLNDTCDG
+23 
-33 MVWCDKLIKSEV
+33 
-45 SIVNK
+45 NK
-50 DFVFKHLKDALTGP
+50 DFIYKHLKKALTGP
-64 TSFEDIL
+64 TSFDEIVE
-71 KIFGKKAFSAE
+71 IFASRNIPAAEIKA
-82 ELKNALTEL
+82 ALDDL

-97 VKTRTNH
+97 VKTRTDH

-128 VTDNIDMEDLFIPPD
+128 VTDNMDTEDLFIPPD
-143 CLNSAQNGDRVIVRI
+143 SLNSAQNGDRVIVRI
-158 MKHRNMGGAQGKN
+158 MKHRSAKSASGKN

-191 YKPKRNYAFVVP
+191 YKPKRHYAFVVP

-208 GQDIIVPFDQEFN
+208 GQDILVPFDKKFQ
-221 AKDGDKVLVEITYWG
+221 AQDGDKVLVEITYWG
-236 GKGEIPE
+236 NQRETPE
-243 GQIIARLGPAEAPG
+243 GEIIARLGPAEAPG

-264 YRYDLSPSFSDAQLK
+264 YRYDLSPAFTAEQLQ
-279 EARRLS
+279 EAKRLS
-285 QQAVDTNLERR
+285 QQLVDPQLERR
-296 RDFRYYS
+296 RDFRYYR

-337 DVGEYIKEGS
+337 DVGEYIKENS

-353 YRRGTSV
+353 YQRGTSV

-372 DISNNICSLNA
+372 DISNGICSLNA

-397 GRGQVVAAEISES
+397 SRGQVVTAEISES
-410 IINVEKRF
+410 VINVEKRF
-418 TYDTVNEILEKQQF
+418 TYDTVNEILKTQRY
-432 EEDPSYVEVFNE
+432 EEDPSYVETFND
-444 MRSLSKILYNNR
+444 MHALSKILYNKR
-456 VERGALE
+456 IERGALE
-463 FDLPESKIVLDE
+463 FDLPESKVVLDDQG
-475 HGRAV
+475 HAV
-480 NIIVR
+480 DIVVR

-511 RRMPFIYRV
+511 RKMPFIYRV
-520 HEEPEAEKRENFLQF
+520 HEDPEPEKRDAFLQY
-535 IQRMGIVLPQSHEEL
+535 IQRLGIVLPHKEEEFS
-550 TAKDL
+550 AKDL
-555 QWILAKA
+555 QWILSKA
-562 ADKGCA
+562 EEKDCA
-568 EIVSMMMLRMM
+568 GIVSMMMLRMM
-579 NHAYYTTKKSSHF
+579 NHAYYTTKKTSHF

-632 IQHYDKI
+632 IQHYEKLFAD
-639 FTEASEQ
+639 ASEQ

-667 EYMLPFIKNEYE
+667 EYMLPFVNSDYE

-686 AFGFFVRLDNSVEG
+686 SFGFFVQLENSVEG

-707 VDDYYNYDAEGICL
+707 VDDYYNYDAENICL
-721 IGEHTGRSFKLG
+721 IGEHSGRSFKLG
-733 QKVMVVLDAVNMKDA
+733 QKVTVILEAVNMKDA
-748 TIDFVLQNTTAS
+748 TIDFVLKDSAATNS
-760 HCITITS
+760 IKITNEI
-767 DKPKKKANQ
+767 KQKKVNQ
-776 VLATSQNVRAK
+776 VTAQQRTRKKTAALTGGKTVAK
-787 ALERSSKK
+787 
-795 VSKNKKRKTYR
+795 KKRKTYR
-806 GSKNN
+806 GTKNN
-811 SRKQKSKA
+811 SRKQKGKA

>member
-1 MISSAFYL
+1 M
-9 YRTCWLRFAPSVRI
+9 
-23 FKLLNDTCDG
+23 
-33 MVWCDKLIKSEV
+33 
-45 SIVNK
+45 NK

-64 TSFEDIL
+64 TSFEEIL
-71 KIFGKKAFSAE
+71 KLFDLQKFSPSE
-82 ELKNALTEL
+82 IKQALNDL

-97 VKTRTNH
+97 VKTRTDH

-143 CLNSAQNGDRVIVRI
+143 SLNSAQNGDRVIVRI
-158 MKHRNMGGAQGKN
+158 MKHRNVSSTSGKN

-191 YKPKRNYAFVVP
+191 YKPKKHYAFVVP

-208 GQDIIVPFDQEFN
+208 GQDIIVPFDQEYHS
-221 AKDGDKVLVEITYWG
+221 ADGDKVLVEITYWG

-243 GQIIARLGPAEAPG
+243 GRIIARLGASDSPG

-264 YRYDLSPSFSDAQLK
+264 YRYDLTPGFTETQLQ

-285 QQAVDTNLERR
+285 REPVDTNLERR

-303 HVVTIDG
+303 HVITIDG

-337 DVGEYIKEGS
+337 DVSEYIKEGS

-397 GRGQVVAAEISES
+397 AQGQVVAAEISES

-418 TYDTVNEILEKQQF
+418 TYDTVNGILKEQRF
-432 EEDPSYVEVFNE
+432 DEDPSYVEVFNE
-444 MRSLSKILYNNR
+444 MRTLSGILHEKR
-456 VERGALE
+456 IDRGALE
-463 FDLPESKIVLDE
+463 FDLPESKIVLDDQG
-475 HGRAV
+475 HAV
-480 NIIVR
+480 DIVVR

-520 HEEPEAEKRENFLQF
+520 HEEPDPEKRDAFLQY
-535 IQRMGIVLPQSHEEL
+535 IQRLGIVLPHSHESFC
-550 TAKDL
+550 AKDL
-555 QWILAKA
+555 QWILSKA
-562 ADKGCA
+562 ADKGCS

-579 NHAYYTTKKSSHF
+579 NHAYYTTKKSTHF

-632 IQHYDKI
+632 IHHYDKV
-639 FTEASEQ
+639 FAEASEQ

-667 EYMLPFIKNEYE
+667 EYMLPYIKNEYE
-679 AQIVSVT
+679 AQVVSVT
-686 AFGFFVRLDNSVEG
+686 AFGFFVRLENSVEG

-707 VDDYYNYDAEGICL
+707 VDDYYNYDADGICL
-721 IGEHTGRSFKLG
+721 IGEHTGRTFKLG
-733 QKVMVVLDAVNMKDA
+733 QIVTVILDAVNMKDA
-748 TIDFVLQNTTAS
+748 TIDFILKNTAPS
-760 HCITITS
+760 NKITIKN
-767 DKPKKKANQ
+767 DVAKKKTNQ
-776 VLATSQNVRAK
+776 VVASAQRKRKK
-787 ALERSSKK
+787 AIDNNKK
-795 VSKNKKRKTYR
+795 NTIKKKRKTHR

-811 SRKQKSKA
+811 SRKSKSKA